1 MSCRGQKRKAGGE
14 ARRRTAGFAF
24 VLLVAHLAAAR
35 HHTAS
40 ASATTAIG
48 GENGVGV
55 FGGSSRKGGVLS
67 RSLQEETP
75 SPSPGA
81 DDEETP
87 VETPTP
93 VAETDGG
100 ETPSPEGEGG
110 ETVET
115 AAPVPQEASVEET
128 PTPVPEEEGA
138 SDAPTDGASET
149 PAPVAGEEG
158 TPETPTPVVEGGSE
172 TPAPVAGDEGTPETP
187 TPVAEGGSETAA
199 PVAGEEGTPETP
211 TPVVEEGTETPTPV
225 VEEGTP
231 ETPTPAEEG
240 TETPTPVVEEGTETP
255 TPVVDE
261 GPSAAPT
268 GTATPLETSTS
279 PTAGASDPVAP
290 STCSNGI
297 PGVSDGDVCCLE
309 ACGQCG
315 GEGCGAIAGTNGAS
329 DCCPDTIKEE
339 SGGVFCGEAPCVMAG
354 FTPSPLNPAFDGTAA
369 PVAPS
374 TCSNGIA
381 GYQDGA
387 ICCLEICGRCGG
399 DGCGTIPGT
408 GGSDNCCPST
418 ILAAG
423 VVCGEAPCII
433 EGYTPAPAVV
443 GGGTTAPY
451 GTSTCSNGI
460 LGYQDGPACCA
471 ANCGQCG
478 GGGCG
483 SVPGTAGASACC
495 SSDVELAG
503 NLCSATGVSPCVIDN
518 YTPAPVVP
526 DYGSAAPVV
535 PSNCS
540 NGLPGYQNNDI
551 CCLESGLVRQTF
563 FFFWS

>member
-1 MSCRGQKRKAGGE
+1 MSCGGQRRKAGGE
-14 ARRRTAGFAF
+14 SRRRTVGFAF
-24 VLLVAHLAAAR
+24 VLLVAQLTTAR
-35 HHTAS
+35 HHTVS

-55 FGGSSRKGGVLS
+55 VDGSSLKGGVLS

-100 ETPSPEGEGG
+100 ETPAPEEEGG

-115 AAPVPQEASVEET
+115 PAPVPQETGVEET
-128 PTPVPEEEGA
+128 PTPVTEEGGA
-138 SDAPTDGASET
+138 SDAPTEGASETPAPVAGEEGTPATPTPVAGEGSET

-158 TPETPTPVVEGGSE
+158 TPETPTPVVEEGSE
-172 TPAPVAGDEGTPETP
+172 TP
-187 TPVAEGGSETAA
+187 A

-211 TPVVEEGTETPTPV
+211 TPVVEE
-225 VEEGTP
+225 EGTP
-231 ETPTPAEEG
+231 ETPTP
-240 TETPTPVVEEGTETP
+240 VEEGTETSAP
-255 TPVVDE
+255 MVDE
-261 GPSAAPT
+261 GSSEAPT
-268 GTATPLETSTS
+268 ETAAPLETSTP
-279 PTAGASDPVAP
+279 PTAGGSDPVATTPTPVAPAPTGTPAPYAP

-315 GEGCGAIAGTNGAS
+315 GVGCGAIAGTNGAS

-369 PVAPS
+369 PVASS

-408 GGSDNCCPST
+408 GGSDNCCPSD

-460 LGYQDGPACCA
+460 LGYQDGPA
-471 ANCGQCG
+471 
-478 GGGCG
+478 
-483 SVPGTAGASACC
+483 
-495 SSDVELAG
+495 
-503 NLCSATGVSPCVIDN
+503 
-518 YTPAPVVP
+518 
-526 DYGSAAPVV
+526 
-535 PSNCS
+535 
-540 NGLPGYQNNDI
+540 
-551 CCLESGLVRQTF
+551 
-563 FFFWS
+563 

>member
-1 MSCRGQKRKAGGE
+1 
-14 ARRRTAGFAF
+14 ARYQT
-24 VLLVAHLAAAR
+24 V
-35 HHTAS
+35 S

-55 FGGSSRKGGVLS
+55 VDGSSKKGGVLS

-100 ETPSPEGEGG
+100 ETPAPEEEGG

-115 AAPVPQEASVEET
+115 PAPVPQETSVEET
-128 PTPVPEEEGA
+128 PTPVTEEGGA
-138 SDAPTDGASET
+138 SDAPIEGASETPAPVAGEEGTSETPTPVAGEGNETPAPVAGEEGTSETPTPVVDEGSET

-158 TPETPTPVVEGGSE
+158 TPETPTPVVE
-172 TPAPVAGDEGTPETP
+172 
-187 TPVAEGGSETAA
+187 
-199 PVAGEEGTPETP
+199 EEGTPETP
-211 TPVVEEGTETPTPV
+211 TPV
-225 VEEGTP
+225 
-231 ETPTPAEEG
+231 EEG

-255 TPVVDE
+255 APMVDE
-261 GPSAAPT
+261 GPSEAPTETAAPLETSNSPTAGGSDPVATTPTPVAPAPT
-268 GTATPLETSTS
+268 GTPAPY
-279 PTAGASDPVAP
+279 AP

-315 GEGCGAIAGTNGAS
+315 GVGCGAIAGTNGAS

-369 PVAPS
+369 PVASS

-408 GGSDNCCPST
+408 GGSDNCCPSD

-433 EGYTPAPAVV
+433 EGY
-443 GGGTTAPY
+443 
-451 GTSTCSNGI
+451 
-460 LGYQDGPACCA
+460 
-471 ANCGQCG
+471 
-478 GGGCG
+478 
-483 SVPGTAGASACC
+483 
-495 SSDVELAG
+495 
-503 NLCSATGVSPCVIDN
+503 
-518 YTPAPVVP
+518 
-526 DYGSAAPVV
+526 
-535 PSNCS
+535 
-540 NGLPGYQNNDI
+540 
-551 CCLESGLVRQTF
+551 
-563 FFFWS
+563 